1 MFKKMITFIIILC
14 TVGCRT
20 LETAK
25 ESNNIKD
32 NNNKTEINN
41 NENNDK
47 SETKE
52 NNNIKEEPLKEDD
65 SKDKTLKYGEDSE
78 IQSIYIN
85 GKKYYV
91 LSADNIEDM
100 TEDEIKNSSLVAPL
114 KITEET
120 IKGIDG
126 IVIKYYDVQIFL
138 GEQNRFGNTKVG
150 LFEPQNRA
158 WTIVEDKKRNN
169 EIELKLSNS
178 TVTITIKRG
187 SISLRYY

>member
-1 MFKKMITFIIILC
+1 MFKKIITIIIILC
-14 TVGCRT
+14 TVGCKT

-25 ESNNIKD
+25 DSNTMKD
-32 NNNKTEINN
+32 NKTEIADNN
-41 NENNDK
+41 K
-47 SETKE
+47 SDVKE
-52 NNNIKEEPLKEDD
+52 NNEIKEET
-65 SKDKTLKYGEDSE
+65 SKDEIVMYGSNSE

-91 LSADNIEDM
+91 LNADNIENM
-100 TEDEIKNSSLVAPL
+100 TENEIKNSSLVAPL

-120 IKGIDG
+120 IKGNDG

-138 GEQNRFGNTKVG
+138 EKKNRIGATKVG
-150 LFEPQNRA
+150 LFEPQYRA
-158 WTIVEDKKRNN
+158 WTIGEYKKRNN
-169 EIELKLSNS
+169 DIELKLSNS

>member
-1 MFKKMITFIIILC
+1 
-14 TVGCRT
+14 
-20 LETAK
+20 
-25 ESNNIKD
+25 
-32 NNNKTEINN
+32 
-41 NENNDK
+41 
-47 SETKE
+47 
-52 NNNIKEEPLKEDD
+52 
-65 SKDKTLKYGEDSE
+65 
-78 IQSIYIN
+78 
-85 GKKYYV
+85 
-91 LSADNIEDM
+91 M

-158 WTIVEDKKRNN
+158 WTIGEDKKRNN

>member
-1 MFKKMITFIIILC
+1 MFKKVITLIIILF
-14 TVGCRT
+14 TVGCKT

-25 ESNNIKD
+25 DDNNNIKD
-32 NNNKTEINN
+32 NNTEINN
-41 NENNDK
+41 NN
-47 SETKE
+47 E
-52 NNNIKEEPLKEDD
+52 NNNIEET
-65 SKDKTLKYGEDSE
+65 SKDEIVKYGPDSE

-91 LSADNIEDM
+91 LNADNIENM
-100 TEDEIKNSSLVAPL
+100 TENEIKNSSLVAPL

-120 IKGIDG
+120 VKGNDG
-126 IVIKYYDVQIFL
+126 IVIKYYDIQIFL
-138 GEQNRFGNTKVG
+138 EKKNRLGATKAG
-150 LFEPQNRA
+150 LFEPQYRA
-158 WTIVEDKKRNN
+158 WTIGEDKKRNN

>member
-25 ESNNIKD
+25 DSNNIKD
-32 NNNKTEINN
+32 NNNKTEIN
-41 NENNDK
+41 DK

-52 NNNIKEEPLKEDD
+52 NNNTKEEPLKEDD
-65 SKDKTLKYGEDSE
+65 AKEKIVKYGADSE

-85 GKKYYV
+85 EKKYYV
-91 LSADNIEDM
+91 LNADNLEDM

-120 IKGIDG
+120 IKGNDG

-138 GEQNRFGNTKVG
+138 GNKNRFGATKVG

-158 WTIVEDKKRNN
+158 WTIGEDKNRNN
-169 EIELKLSNS
+169 DIELKLSNS

>member
-78 IQSIYIN
+78 IQSI
-85 GKKYYV
+85 
-91 LSADNIEDM
+91 LC
-100 TEDEIKNSSLVAPL
+100 IKC
-114 KITEET
+114 
-120 IKGIDG
+120 
-126 IVIKYYDVQIFL
+126 
-138 GEQNRFGNTKVG
+138 
-150 LFEPQNRA
+150 
-158 WTIVEDKKRNN
+158 
-169 EIELKLSNS
+169 
-178 TVTITIKRG
+178 
-187 SISLRYY
+187 

>member
-1 MFKKMITFIIILC
+1 MLKKMITFIIILC

-25 ESNNIKD
+25 DSNNIKD
-32 NNNKTEINN
+32 NETEISENNNK
-41 NENNDK
+41 
-47 SETKE
+47 SEAKE
-52 NNNIKEEPLKEDD
+52 NNNVKEETP
-65 SKDKTLKYGEDSE
+65 KDEIIKYGSDSE
-78 IQSIYIN
+78 IQSININ

-91 LSADNIEDM
+91 LNADNIENM
-100 TEDEIKNSSLVAPL
+100 TEEEIKNSSLVAPL

-120 IKGIDG
+120 IKGNDG

-138 GEQNRFGNTKVG
+138 EKKNRIGATKVG
-150 LFEPQNRA
+150 LFEPQYRA
-158 WTIVEDKKRNN
+158 WTIGEDKKRNN
-169 EIELKLSNS
+169 DIELKLSNS

>member
-1 MFKKMITFIIILC
+1 MLKKMITFIIILC

-91 LSADNIEDM
+91 LSANNIEDM

-150 LFEPQNRA
+150 LFEPQNRD
-158 WTIVEDKKRNN
+158 WTIGEDKKRNN

>member
-91 LSADNIEDM
+91 LSDDNIEDM

-138 GEQNRFGNTKVG
+138 GEQNRFRNTKVG

-158 WTIVEDKKRNN
+158 WTIGEDKKRNN

>member
-1 MFKKMITFIIILC
+1 MIPYKTLLKILN
-14 TVGCRT
+14 R
-20 LETAK
+20 LEEEKVIAAYSK
-25 ESNNIKD
+25 GIYL
-32 NNNKTEINN
+32 IN
-41 NENNDK
+41 
-47 SETKE
+47 S
-52 NNNIKEEPLKEDD
+52 EEPLKEDD

-138 GEQNRFGNTKVG
+138 GEQNRFRNTKVG

-158 WTIVEDKKRNN
+158 WTIGEDKKRNN